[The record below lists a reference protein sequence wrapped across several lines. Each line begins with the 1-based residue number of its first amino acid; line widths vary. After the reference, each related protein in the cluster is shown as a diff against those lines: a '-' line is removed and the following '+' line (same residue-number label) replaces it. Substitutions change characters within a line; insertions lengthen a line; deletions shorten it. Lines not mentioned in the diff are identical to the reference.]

1 MVRSWF
7 SGLSRLRLRGTIAVF
22 LSTIVFG
29 LPLPALAL
37 EDLDLPDD
45 VGLPSRR
52 QAGGTRGPCLPDHRA
67 KLTPLLPQLN
77 VGRTLSPSPTLFVYL
92 PKHTTDRAMLIVQEL
107 DRQKLL
113 EAGLTLNELS
123 DRTKDR
129 FLKAEFESEIALTGE
144 AGVAS
149 ISMSDYPQLPELEPG
164 KIYLWAFQFIC
175 ANSFSDYTQGWIEV
189 VSSSDD
195 RTKVQG
201 ELEQA
206 KSDRDRIGIYAKEG
220 IWYDLMAMVARMQ
233 QMPGIDGDRAIEDWK
248 SILRH
253 PQVGLENLAEEPLL
267 PSCCNPPEASVSSS
281 PSSE

>member
-7 SGLSRLRLRGTIAVF
+7 SGLSRFRLRGTIAVL
-22 LSTIVFG
+22 LSTLVFG

-52 QAGGTRGPCLPDHRA
+52 QAGGTRGPCVADPTA
-67 KLTPLLPQLN
+67 QLTPLLPQLN
-77 VGRTLSPSPTLFVYL
+77 VGRTLSSSPTLFVYL

-107 DRQKLL
+107 DRQKVW

-129 FLKAEFESEIALTGE
+129 FLKAEFESEIALSGE

-149 ISMSDYPQLPELEPG
+149 ISMGDYPQLPELEPG

-175 ANSFSDYTQGWIEV
+175 ANTFSDYTQGWIEV
-189 VSSSDD
+189 ISSNDD

-206 KSDRDRIGIYAKEG
+206 KSDRDRIKIYAEQG
-220 IWYDLMAMVARMQ
+220 IWYDLMAMVAQMR
-233 QMPGIDGDRAIEDWK
+233 QMPGLDSDRAIEDWK

-253 PQVGLENLAEEPLL
+253 PQVGLENIAEEPLL
-267 PSCCNPPEASVSSS
+267 PSCCTSPEASVPSS